1 MRKKAPVTMKAYD
14 DPEFIHGNSARY
26 IRVLSEF
33 IQPEER
39 FRKNGI
45 HNTIVFFGSARAMP
59 KKQAKSRILNPG
71 EKRDKCMF
79 TSETYEACVELARR
93 ITEWSNKIKNPRHR
107 FYLCSGGGPGIME
120 AANKGASLAR
130 GKSIGLNISLP
141 FEQVA
146 NPYITPELNLEFHYF
161 FIRKFWFLYY
171 AKALVAFPGGFGTFD
186 EVFEVLTLLQTKK
199 LKKHMPVVLYGKEFW
214 NSIFNFNALIEYG
227 VIAQEDL
234 ALFKIFDDVDSAY
247 DYITSE
253 LKHMP
258 PNTLYS

>member
-1 MRKKAPVTMKAYD
+1 MKKKAPTSLKAYD
-14 DPEFIHGNSARY
+14 DPEFIHGHSARY

-39 FRKNGI
+39 FRKNEI
-45 HNTIVFFGSARAMP
+45 HNTIVFFGSARARP
-59 KKQAKSRILNPG
+59 KKQAKCRHLNSG
-71 EKRDKCMF
+71 EMRDKCML
-79 TSETYEACVELARR
+79 TSEAYEACVELARR

-120 AANKGASLAR
+120 AANKGAYLAK

-141 FEQVA
+141 FEQMA

-186 EVFEVLTLLQTKK
+186 EVFELLTLLQTKK
-199 LKKHMPVVLYGKEFW
+199 LKKHMPVILYGKEFW
-214 NSIFNFNALIEYG
+214 NSIFNFKALLEYG
-227 VIAQEDL
+227 VIAKEDL

-247 DYITSE
+247 DYIISE

-258 PNTLYS
+258 PNSLYS